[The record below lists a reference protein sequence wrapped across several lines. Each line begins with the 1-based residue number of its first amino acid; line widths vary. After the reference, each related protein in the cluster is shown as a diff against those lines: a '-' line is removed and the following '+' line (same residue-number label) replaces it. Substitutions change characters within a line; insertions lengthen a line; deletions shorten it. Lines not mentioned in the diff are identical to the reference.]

1 MNVHTP
7 VVIVKWD
14 DDRVTRLTELF
25 IAGLSASQIAA
36 NLGGVTR
43 NAVIGKIHRLGLN
56 LDHLLTADEKA
67 DRMARKKE
75 AQALRLERQNK
86 RRENQQRKYS
96 PRSTLYQI
104 FRQADQ
110 INEAEWRTEH
120 SKEIDFLAL
129 KPNHCRHPY
138 NLQGPFKF
146 CGCDKFSFQNR
157 EGVTVQSSYCEHH
170 HNTNTQPS
178 RAPMPKA
185 RIYHGTN
192 FSVWA

>member
-1 MNVHTP
+1 MLYVPPT
-7 VVIVKWD
+7 VKWTD
-14 DDRVTRLTELF
+14 ERVAKLTELF
-25 IAGLSASQIAA
+25 SAGLSASQIAS

-43 NAVIGKIHRLGLN
+43 NAVIGKIHRLGLT

-67 DRMARKKE
+67 DRMARRKE
-75 AQALRLERQNK
+75 AQALRLQRQTV
-86 RRENQQRKYS
+86 RRERQQRKHS
-96 PRSTLYQI
+96 PRSTLYQM
-104 FRQADQ
+104 FVKPVSDEQ
-110 INEAEWRTEH
+110 WRKEH
-120 SKEIDFLAL
+120 SKEIDFLDL
-129 KPNHCRHPY
+129 EPNHCRHPY
-138 NLQGPFKF
+138 NLEGPFKF

-157 EGVTVQSSYCEHH
+157 EGVKVESSYCEHH